1 MSIYTELYISICAA
15 RILREQKIRRAFNKR
30 RKINMFCT
38 ECGEKLTLMFNHRE
52 GLVPF
57 CKNCNEYR
65 FPQFATAVSM
75 VVTNRAKDRILLA
88 KHKDQPDFILFAG
101 YIKKGESAE
110 KAVTREFK
118 EETKLNTVKFKY
130 MSSRYHEPRNV
141 LMLNFLSMAE
151 TGEPEID
158 AEEIDEVRW
167 FTFDEALEAVR
178 KDSTAEYFL
187 KNAIAELKRN
197 TF

>member
-1 MSIYTELYISICAA
+1 MYCV
-15 RILREQKIRRAFNKR
+15 
-30 RKINMFCT
+30 

-57 CKNCNEYR
+57 CKKCNEYR

-75 VVTNRAKDRILLA
+75 VVTNRAKDKILLA
-88 KHKDQPDFILFAG
+88 RHKDQPDFILFAG
-101 YIKKGESAE
+101 YIKKGETAE

-118 EETKLNTVKFKY
+118 EETKLGTVKFKF

-141 LMLNFLSMAE
+141 LMLNFLIMAE

-158 AEEIDEVRW
+158 AEEIDEIKW

-178 KDSTAEYFL
+178 KESTAEYFL
-187 KNAIAELKRN
+187 KNAIAELKKN
-197 TF
+197 SL

>member
-1 MSIYTELYISICAA
+1 MYCV
-15 RILREQKIRRAFNKR
+15 
-30 RKINMFCT
+30 

-57 CKNCNEYR
+57 CKKCNEYR

-75 VVTNRAKDRILLA
+75 VVTNRAKDKILLA
-88 KHKDQPDFILFAG
+88 RHKDQPDFILFAG
-101 YIKKGESAE
+101 YIKKGETAE

-118 EETKLNTVKFKY
+118 EETKLGTVKFKF

-141 LMLNFLSMAE
+141 LMLNFLIMAE

-158 AEEIDEVRW
+158 AEEIDEILAEIDGEDGARKYPENVDME
-167 FTFDEALEAVR
+167 TGEIMPSKAEKPEPSVSPYEPEALRILQEIFGDEMVLR
-178 KDSTAEYFL
+178 
-187 KNAIAELKRN
+187 
-197 TF
+197 